1 MLEKKLE
8 KVQKG
13 ARSSAMRAKRT
24 RTKLD
29 EYVALVKEKNLINDE
44 LEQKLLKFSGIYRW

>member
-44 LEQKLLKFSGIYRW
+44 LEQKLLKFSGIYWW